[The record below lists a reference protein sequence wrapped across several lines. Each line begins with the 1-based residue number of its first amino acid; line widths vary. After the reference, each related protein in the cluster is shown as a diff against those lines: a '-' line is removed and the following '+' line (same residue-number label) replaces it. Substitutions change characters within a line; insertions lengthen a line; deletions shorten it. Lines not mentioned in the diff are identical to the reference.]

1 MTTKEMLFAPDFGAD
16 WTTVMLSAFRDQAAR
31 LGELDRQSGDG
42 DFGTNLTTATRN
54 AQAAIADSAP
64 GQYADWL
71 TAVSRGFLATGGTSG
86 PLFGMFFR
94 DMARCAQGATPTLGE
109 FADGLCKGVATVRRY
124 GKAVVGD
131 KTMIDA
137 LDPAAAVLTSQ
148 AASGLGS
155 AQALIAAAEA
165 AVAGARS
172 TLGLRARR
180 GRASYVGDAALGV
193 LDPGAVVAALA
204 LQAAAAAQSGTA
216 LVDTAWLDLRT

>member
-1 MTTKEMLFAPDFGAD
+1 MTTKGILFVPDFGAA

-42 DFGTNLTTATRN
+42 DFGTNLTTATGN

-137 LDPAAAVLTSQ
+137 LDPAAGVLTSQ
-148 AASGLGS
+148 AASGVGS
-155 AQALIAAAEA
+155 AQALMVAAEA

-172 TLGLRARR
+172 TVGLRARR

-204 LQAAAAAQSGTA
+204 LQAAFAAQSGTA